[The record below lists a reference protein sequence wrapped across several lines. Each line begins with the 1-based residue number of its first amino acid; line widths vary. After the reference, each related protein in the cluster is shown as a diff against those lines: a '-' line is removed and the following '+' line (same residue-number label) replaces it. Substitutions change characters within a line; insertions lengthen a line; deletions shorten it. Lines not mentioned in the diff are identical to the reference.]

1 MSQPAERILRFTVPP
16 NEVTIVDTADMLSQL
31 NRRAYRQ
38 GMEYAYDRLEMFQN
52 QSQSAAELTVY
63 RLPQTWVVANTWVKS
78 FSAWRHQRLEAMDD
92 SDSWSM
98 EAAYADFKIYYNESH
113 QSGTTPGG
121 QTVNN
126 AQPIEC
132 FTASGALA
140 IDPESRKEWQHAN
153 FQIINVGS
161 NSSSSKHG
169 GMLGPDFGDYS
180 GLVHNYALS
189 RARVNPEDP
198 SIVDQS
204 GAGQFAGGLFNQMR
218 ASPAALSEDIMEHI
232 QSRNDSPPY
241 VVGGVDSE
249 FEFYL
254 GGSQN
259 PISDYV
265 GTRVDRLVCTASS
278 ILTSDSTAPFTA
290 YLGLLYIY
298 MEGDDNVECQLTCS
312 PGSYKGV
319 AARVMQD
326 VN

>member
-1 MSQPAERILRFTVPP
+1 MSQPAERILRFTVVP

-63 RLPQTWVVANTWVKS
+63 RLPQTWVSANTWVKA
-78 FSAWRHQRLEAMDD
+78 FSVWRHQRMEAMDD

-113 QSGTTPGG
+113 YSGTTPGG
-121 QTVNN
+121 TNVNN

-132 FTASGALA
+132 FTASAALA
-140 IDPESRKEWQHAN
+140 IDPESRTEWQYAN
-153 FQIINVGS
+153 FQIPYATS
-161 NSSSSKHG
+161 AAAQHG
-169 GMLGPDFGDYS
+169 GMLGPDVSDYR
-180 GLVHNYALS
+180 GLIHNYALS

-198 SIVDQS
+198 SIVDAT
-204 GAGQFAGGLFNQMR
+204 GAGQFSGGLFNQMR
-218 ASPAALSEDIMEHI
+218 ASPTALTEDIIENI

-241 VVGGVDSE
+241 VVGGVDSA

-259 PISDYV
+259 PITDYV
-265 GTRVDRLVCTASS
+265 GTRVDRLICTSSS